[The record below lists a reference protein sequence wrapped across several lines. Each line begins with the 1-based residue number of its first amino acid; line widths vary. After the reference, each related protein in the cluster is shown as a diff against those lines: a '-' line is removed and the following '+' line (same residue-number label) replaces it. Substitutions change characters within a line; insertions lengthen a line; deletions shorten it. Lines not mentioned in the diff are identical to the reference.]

1 MAAASGFLPRTISNT
16 RGFLTVS
23 MLTYCPG
30 HAPGLFYARLTAN
43 SMFIRELSV
52 MTAHPLVRYLALVLL
67 LLCGLMLS
75 SASFAQSAPRVE
87 LAPVNREPIYTETNL
102 VGTVNSLEDALLS
115 ASVAGLIVQVAVNPG
130 DHVSKGDTLIALD
143 DDLARFDVAAA
154 AAAEQ
159 EAQATLAEAERLLRE
174 AESVGVGRNIA
185 ATEASARRSAVNVA
199 RAARSR
205 LTAEQARLSA
215 LLARHVI
222 NAPFDGVVSARS
234 INLGEWVTPGDSVA
248 RLVNLNEL
256 RADFQVPETFYTAIQ
271 GETFITLRAGQQ
283 TYETTI
289 ATVVPISDPS
299 ARTFLLRAHVPE
311 AASLYPGNAV
321 DAVLRAPTN
330 SDGLTVPRDA
340 LSRYPD
346 GRVTVWVA
354 TPNEN
359 NTYHVTEQRVQLGI
373 SFADRVEIIEGLTGD
388 EQVVIR
394 GNESL
399 VEGVSVEDIT
409 AGSE

>member
-1 MAAASGFLPRTISNT
+1 
-16 RGFLTVS
+16 
-23 MLTYCPG
+23 
-30 HAPGLFYARLTAN
+30 
-43 SMFIRELSV
+43 

-115 ASVAGLIVQVAVNPG
+115 ASVAGLIIQVAVNPG
-130 DHVSKGDTLIALD
+130 DHVAKGDTLIALD

-154 AAAEQ
+154 VAAEQ

-205 LTAEQARLSA
+205 LTAEQARLNA
-215 LLARHVI
+215 LLARHAI

-234 INLGEWVTPGDSVA
+234 VNLGEWVTPGDSVA
-248 RLVNLNEL
+248 RLVNLDEL
-256 RADFQVPETFYTAIQ
+256 RADFQVPEAFYAAVQ
-271 GETFITLRAGQQ
+271 GEAFITLRAGQQ
-283 TYETTI
+283 TYATTI
-289 ATVVPISDPS
+289 ATLVPISDPS
-299 ARTFLLRAHVPE
+299 ARTFLLRAHVPD

-321 DAVLRAPTN
+321 DAVLRASTG

-354 TPNEN
+354 TPNED
-359 NTYHVTEQRVQLGI
+359 NTYQVTEQRVQLGI
-373 SFADRVEIIEGLTGD
+373 NFADRVEIIEGLAGD

-399 VEGVSVEDIT
+399 VEGVSVEDIA

>member
-1 MAAASGFLPRTISNT
+1 M
-16 RGFLTVS
+16 
-23 MLTYCPG
+23 
-30 HAPGLFYARLTAN
+30 
-43 SMFIRELSV
+43 
-52 MTAHPLVRYLALVLL
+52 
-67 LLCGLMLS
+67 
-75 SASFAQSAPRVE
+75 
-87 LAPVNREPIYTETNL
+87 
-102 VGTVNSLEDALLS
+102 
-115 ASVAGLIVQVAVNPG
+115 
-130 DHVSKGDTLIALD
+130 
-143 DDLARFDVAAA
+143 
-154 AAAEQ
+154 
-159 EAQATLAEAERLLRE
+159 
-174 AESVGVGRNIA
+174 
-185 ATEASARRSAVNVA
+185 A
-199 RAARSR
+199 RASRSR

-215 LLARHVI
+215 LLARYVI
-222 NAPFDGVVSARS
+222 NAPFDGVVGARS
-234 INLGEWVTPGDSVA
+234 VNLGEWVTPGDSVA

>member
-1 MAAASGFLPRTISNT
+1 
-16 RGFLTVS
+16 
-23 MLTYCPG
+23 
-30 HAPGLFYARLTAN
+30 
-43 SMFIRELSV
+43 

-115 ASVAGLIVQVAVNPG
+115 ASVAGLIIQVAVNPG
-130 DHVSKGDTLIALD
+130 DHVAKGDTLIALD

-154 AAAEQ
+154 VAAEQ

-205 LTAEQARLSA
+205 LTAEQARLNA
-215 LLARHVI
+215 LLARHAI

-234 INLGEWVTPGDSVA
+234 VNLGEWVTPGDSVA
-248 RLVNLNEL
+248 RLVNLDEL
-256 RADFQVPETFYTAIQ
+256 RADFQVPEAFYTAVQ
-271 GETFITLRAGQQ
+271 DEALITLRAGQQ
-283 TYETTI
+283 THETTI
-289 ATVVPISDPS
+289 ATLVPISDPS

-321 DAVLRAPTN
+321 DAVLRASTG

-346 GRVTVWVA
+346 GRITVWVA

-359 NTYHVTEQRVQLGI
+359 NTYQVTEQRVQLGI
-373 SFADRVEIIEGLTGD
+373 NFADRVEIVEGLSGD

-399 VEGVSVEDIT
+399 VEGVSVEDIA

>member
-1 MAAASGFLPRTISNT
+1 MRQGF
-16 RGFLTVS
+16 
-23 MLTYCPG
+23 
-30 HAPGLFYARLTAN
+30 FYARLTAN
-43 SMFIRELSV
+43 SMFIWELSV

-67 LLCGLMLS
+67 LLFGLMLS
-75 SASFAQSAPRVE
+75 SVSFAQSAPWVE
-87 LAPVNREPIYTETNL
+87 LSPVNREPIYTETNL

-115 ASVAGLIVQVAVNPG
+115 ASVAGLIIQVAVNPG
-130 DHVSKGDTLIALD
+130 DHVTQGDTLIALD
-143 DDLARFDVAAA
+143 DDLARFDLAAA
-154 AAAEQ
+154 VAAEQ
-159 EAQATLAEAERLLRE
+159 EAQATLAEAERLLQE

-205 LTAEQARLSA
+205 LTAEQARLNA
-215 LLARHVI
+215 LLARHEI

-234 INLGEWVTPGDSVA
+234 VNLGEWVTPGDSIA
-248 RLVNLNEL
+248 RLVNLDEL
-256 RADFQVPETFYTAIQ
+256 RADFQVPEAFYAAIQ
-271 GETFITLRAGQQ
+271 DGAFITLRAGQQ
-283 TYETTI
+283 DHETTI
-289 ATVVPISDPS
+289 ATMVPISDPS

-321 DAVLRAPTN
+321 DAVLRASTG

-354 TPNEN
+354 TPNED
-359 NTYHVTEQRVQLGI
+359 NTYQVTEQRVQLGI
-373 SFADRVEIIEGLTGD
+373 NFADRVEIIEGLAGD

-399 VEGVSVEDIT
+399 VEGISVEDIAT
-409 AGSE
+409 GGE